1 MLVTEFIKRRMC
13 MKENALSKK
22 RLDYLDLAKGI
33 GILIVMLGH
42 FPVDGEPHISRQL
55 YDFIFSF
62 HMPLFFIITGI
73 IFGYNRKWEKQ
84 TFKEL
89 FIKKLKTIIYPYF
102 TLSAA
107 ALILQTLEM
116 VFLHFGSPFD
126 LQVTVIRTLT
136 FRGYNALWYLP
147 ALFFSEI
154 VFFALEKLR
163 VNRFI
168 FVAVTPVITSL
179 LAVYVY
185 PVVWQI
191 GNEST
196 LGNIFFLVFLYS
208 VRAFLTCVFIYAGF
222 FAYKLLSSDTL
233 DKHPVY
239 VFSAG
244 LLLLTADIVLF
255 RFNSSINVCFLMIG
269 NPFLYYICSFSG
281 SFAVILMCRAFPIK
295 LRLMSFIG
303 INSLVIMATHNR
315 APIDFAFYFETL
327 IKKVCSFINFFPPQL
342 LRLAV
347 VFIILVVIEIVIVLI
362 INRFLPFV
370 KSFPEFGKNNKSV

>member
-1 MLVTEFIKRRMC
+1 MTEFIKRRVC

-102 TLSAA
+102 TLSAV

-185 PVVWQI
+185 RVVWQF

-196 LGNIFFLVFLYS
+196 LGDIFFRVFVYS
-208 VRAFLTCVFIYAGF
+208 VCAFLTCVFLY
-222 FAYKLLSSDTL
+222 S
-233 DKHPVY
+233 
-239 VFSAG
+239 
-244 LLLLTADIVLF
+244 VLF
-255 RFNSSINVCFLMIG
+255 VG
-269 NPFLYYICSFSG
+269 
-281 SFAVILMCRAFPIK
+281 
-295 LRLMSFIG
+295 
-303 INSLVIMATHNR
+303 
-315 APIDFAFYFETL
+315 
-327 IKKVCSFINFFPPQL
+327 
-342 LRLAV
+342 
-347 VFIILVVIEIVIVLI
+347 
-362 INRFLPFV
+362 
-370 KSFPEFGKNNKSV
+370 

>member
-1 MLVTEFIKRRMC
+1 
-13 MKENALSKK
+13 MKEKALSKK

-42 FPVDGEPHISRQL
+42 FPVNGEPHISQQL
-55 YDFIFSF
+55 YNFIFSF

-73 IFGYNRKWEKQ
+73 IFGYSRKWEKQ

-102 TLSAA
+102 MLSVI
-107 ALILQTLEM
+107 ALALQALEM
-116 VFLHFGSPFD
+116 FFLHFGSPFD
-126 LQVTVIRTLT
+126 LKVTVIRTLT

-147 ALFFSEI
+147 ALFFTEI
-154 VFFALEKLR
+154 LFFALEKLR
-163 VNRFI
+163 INRFI
-168 FVAVTPVITSL
+168 FVAVTPVVTSL

-185 PVVWQI
+185 PVVWPM
-191 GNEST
+191 GYES
-196 LGNIFFLVFLYS
+196 IFGDIFHLVFLYS

-233 DKHPVY
+233 DKHPVI
-239 VFSAG
+239 VFSVG
-244 LLLLTADIVLF
+244 LLLLIADIVLF
-255 RFNSSINVCFLMIG
+255 RFNSAVNVCLLQIG
-269 NPFLYYICSFSG
+269 NPFLYYLCSFSG

-295 LRLMSFIG
+295 LRFISFIG
-303 INSLVIMATHNR
+303 MNSLVIMATHNR
-315 APIDFAFYFETL
+315 APIDFSFYFETL

-347 VFIILVVIEIVIVLI
+347 VFIILVAIETVIVLI

-370 KSFPEFGKNNKSV
+370 KSFPTFGKNKNISVN

>member
-1 MLVTEFIKRRMC
+1 
-13 MKENALSKK
+13 MKEKALSGK

-42 FPVDGEPHISRQL
+42 FPFYGEPHISIQL

-73 IFGYNRKWEKQ
+73 IFGYSRKWEKQ

-102 TLSAA
+102 MLSVI
-107 ALILQTLEM
+107 ALALQVLEM
-116 VFLHFGSPFD
+116 IFLNSGSTFD
-126 LQVTVIRTLT
+126 LQVTIMRTLT
-136 FRGYNALWYLP
+136 LKGYNALWYLP
-147 ALFFSEI
+147 ALFFTEI
-154 VFFALEKLR
+154 LFFALEKLK

-185 PVVWQI
+185 PDVSKMSYK
-191 GNEST
+191 ST
-196 LGNIFFLVFLYS
+196 AGDIFFLVFLYS
-208 VRAFLTCVFIYAGF
+208 VRAFITCVFIYAGF
-222 FAYKLLSSDTL
+222 FAYKLLSSDIVEN
-233 DKHPVY
+233 HPVY

-244 LLLLTADIVLF
+244 LILLAADIILF
-255 RFNSSINVCFLMIG
+255 RFNSSVNICLLQIG

-281 SFAVILMCRAFPIK
+281 SFAVILMCRAFPHK
-295 LRLMSFIG
+295 LRFISFLG

-315 APIDFAFYFETL
+315 AAIDFAFYFETL

-347 VFIILVVIEIVIVLI
+347 VFIILVAIETVIVLI
-362 INRFLPFV
+362 INRFMPFV
-370 KSFPEFGKNNKSV
+370 KSFPEFGKNKKSV